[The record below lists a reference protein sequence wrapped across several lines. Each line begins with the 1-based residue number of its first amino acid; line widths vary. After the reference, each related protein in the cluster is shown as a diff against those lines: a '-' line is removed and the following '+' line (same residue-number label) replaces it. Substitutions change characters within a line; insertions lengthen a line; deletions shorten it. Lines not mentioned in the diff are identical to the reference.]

1 MLTSLKVLY
10 SFRSQNDDWILFWQG
25 KGQSFGL
32 FVEWITVVSCLVKL
46 RVIEDIDV
54 DYVGDL
60 VKYDGL
66 IVDDTKVWS
75 QKFVNNVNVR
85 YREINRFAFI
95 GAI

>member
-10 SFRSQNDDWILFWQG
+10 SFRSQNDDLILFWQG

>member
-1 MLTSLKVLY
+1 M
-10 SFRSQNDDWILFWQG
+10 FWQG